1 MLVADV
7 PAGLLHQALL
17 LLGQHDVLPGI
28 GGGHAAGQLAQ
39 AVHRLL
45 VAALVQQPAPYGLRA
60 LQPGQAPG
68 LGAGRRDLP
77 RRKAELGRQLFQ
89 AAIRFQAGPGQRAA
103 QQLQPFL
110 LGGQFQLQL
119 DGQTLQPAAGPLR
132 REEKALAAQKLHPAQ
147 PGHHG
152 PVGGQLLRPFLAVQV
167 VQAQA
172 GPGQVGGQ
180 GRVGRPLGPVLAVQP
195 RKDAAAPAAGHQVLD
210 LEFFARAR
218 RPRQQ
223 DGAALGPGHR
233 RVQAAGR
240 LLLDQQRRF
249 GLVLFPVPQPQLR
262 PAGDGAGGQVFAH
275 HVPQHK
281 AALGQLFGLEQPQKA
296 ALPGKARQALLGL
309 FPRLQEQLDGQ
320 GRVGGAAGH
329 VVLQIGEE
337 LFILA
342 VHHRQV
348 GQHHAAEGE
357 VVQIEAHEQ
366 FQQRQRLVRAA
377 HPRRQRRLDR
387 VQLRLLARVQLA
399 VQPALGGPRQVM
411 LKLFPRDHQPQH
423 VFQLAVGPQPLV
435 AAVVLVQQQVHPGG
449 QVLQQLA
456 LRLVSGVG
464 PARLDGPQFFPLHR
478 APHGVCTVRAG
489 VRLTWITPP

>member
-132 REEKALAAQKLHPAQ
+132 REEKALAAQKL
-147 PGHHG
+147 
-152 PVGGQLLRPFLAVQV
+152 
-167 VQAQA
+167 
-172 GPGQVGGQ
+172 
-180 GRVGRPLGPVLAVQP
+180 P

-357 VVQIEAHEQ
+357 VVQIKAHKQ